1 MTTPAAKSL
10 PPSPAPDT
18 CYAYLI
24 RHGATPA
31 SAAHP
36 VIMQGRHM
44 DSPLSEVGHRQAEE
58 AGQFLSQW
66 RMDKVY
72 ASPMVRAQQTATAVG
87 RPHGLSPEPV
97 EALIEADLGRWE
109 GLNWDEIKQREP
121 EEYERFVARPDV
133 HGYGGGESISAVRE
147 RAIPALEDVMQ
158 RHLGG
163 VVAIVSHRIVIRACV
178 AYLIGMP
185 LAEAR
190 RLSPS
195 TCGISLLRYRRGEM
209 EVVTFNSQ
217 FHLSGW

>member
-1 MTTPAAKSL
+1 
-10 PPSPAPDT
+10 
-18 CYAYLI
+18 
-24 RHGATPA
+24 
-31 SAAHP
+31 
-36 VIMQGRHM
+36 M

-58 AGQFLSQW
+58 VGQFLSQW
-66 RMDKVY
+66 RIDKVY

-87 RPHGLSPEPV
+87 RPHGLSPEVV
-97 EALIEADLGRWE
+97 EPLIEADLGRWE

-147 RAIPALEDVMQ
+147 RALPAIEEVMQ
-158 RHLGG
+158 RHPGG

-185 LAEAR
+185 LADAR